1 MNLKMFSKT
10 SIKCEHLL
18 QLSTCFH
25 NELSVVTSIHSEC
38 DITEVFVNDFDY
50 YSAGNYA
57 CVEDFA
63 SVLPITAPI
72 FIELN
77 LTKFLKLEV
86 VIFFKSLFVLQTAK
100 PLRLK
105 LKKCCCCSFCNQKIT
120 FSI

>member
-1 MNLKMFSKT
+1 M

-25 NELSVVTSIHSEC
+25 NELSVVTSIHSVC

-50 YSAGNYA
+50 YSDGNYA

-86 VIFFKSLFVLQTAK
+86 VIFFKSLLISYC
-100 PLRLK
+100 RGG
-105 LKKCCCCSFCNQKIT
+105 
-120 FSI
+120 FSADIPNLYSLTISSPS

>member
-25 NELSVVTSIHSEC
+25 SELSVVASIHSVF

-50 YSAGNYA
+50 YSDGNYA
-57 CVEDFA
+57 CVEDFK

-72 FIELN
+72 FIELDQ
-77 LTKFLKLEV
+77 TKLLKLEV
-86 VIFFKSLFVLQTAK
+86 VIFFISLFVLQTAK

-105 LKKCCCCSFCNQKIT
+105 LKKCCCFCNQKIT